1 MGWREVV
8 SAELG
13 IVIITADD
21 CLHCIELEATLNE
34 QPLDVPNLLQLLRPR
49 GRLVLARPPRIS
61 ADFFS
66 LFRQQLTVLPSAAA
80 SVRSGLE
87 ALVQGTLRADGL
99 AERVLALNEVA
110 HWWNQPRARTLVRI
124 GATQ

>member
-1 MGWREVV
+1 MVHEGALVV
-8 SAELG
+8 EAVVRVAFEG
-13 IVIITADD
+13 
-21 CLHCIELEATLNE
+21 LHAVN
-34 QPLDVPNLLQLLRPR
+34 
-49 GRLVLARPPRIS
+49 
-61 ADFFS
+61 
-66 LFRQQLTVLPSAAA
+66 AAA